1 MDEWPGLTELPLYE
15 QFMNDM
21 ESHAVRPLDTLV
33 PNLDEQGL
41 DLLDKMLR
49 CNPAQRITAR
59 EAMNHPYLNDVPDE
73 IRNMR

>member
-1 MDEWPGLTELPLYE
+1 MEQHSIKPLN
-15 QFMNDM
+15 Q
-21 ESHAVRPLDTLV
+21 LV

-49 CNPAQRITAR
+49 CNPADRITAR
-59 EAMNHPYLNDVPDE
+59 QAMQHPYLNDVPDE

>member
-1 MDEWPGLTELPLYE
+1 MQQMEPHSVKPLN
-15 QFMNDM
+15 Q
-21 ESHAVRPLDTLV
+21 LV

-49 CNPAQRITAR
+49 CNPADRITAR
-59 EAMNHPYLNDVPDE
+59 QAMQHPYLNDVPDE

>member
-1 MDEWPGLTELPLYE
+1 MQQMEQHSVKPLN
-15 QFMNDM
+15 Q
-21 ESHAVRPLDTLV
+21 LV

-49 CNPAQRITAR
+49 CNPADRITAR
-59 EAMNHPYLNDVPDE
+59 QAMQHPYLNDVPDE

>member
-1 MDEWPGLTELPLYE
+1 MQQMEQHTVKPLN
-15 QFMNDM
+15 Q
-21 ESHAVRPLDTLV
+21 LV

-49 CNPAQRITAR
+49 CNPADRITAR
-59 EAMNHPYLNDVPDE
+59 QAMQHPYLNDVPDE